1 MRLII
6 KCTDCGHPHESRPDK
21 NQCQACGGGNFTP
34 PVVECDGVSEVYEV
48 ANFVKMQLGEGRGD
62 LALEALTAFRAF
74 GKLDADL
81 RRDLVEAK
89 RLAAEQKKEEAR
101 KRRSEAKT
109 TRKAEKTKPKSKSKP
124 KPETESKPE
133 PRSILRK
140 SRVAMV
146 GSALSLMLLQT
157 ILLGLLWHFTAGG
170 SLPANVQIPTF
181 IAGYARLAL
190 IGILV
195 MAGYF
200 YRRHSKQPSA
210 DGYGS
215 RLFVLYPLAVL
226 GISYLFKSNG
236 DPVLID
242 LTLAAMAIVRVFSLT
257 RAWKASL
264 TILHFQYNL
273 FRLLSWTVTL
283 GCLVVCSAD
292 LWKGRLDAGPIYIL
306 LGSMM
311 LNRMLSLRVVPW
323 EALEKIG
330 YGSPTSTS
338 TPLLGREIQG
348 LIDGAAKILAGGVSV
363 LAPSPRYDV
372 RVGQLVLSMLIGLRL
387 LSLAL
392 MVAVAILHFFGV
404 KTVWAVEHVHYWFPA
419 VLSLVLLIGRPKL
432 IRAFVDRRLM
442 G

>member
-1 MRLII
+1 MGSRTQTIAGSWIEPVDPFKTNKSMRLII

-109 TRKAEKTKPKSKSKP
+109 TRK
-124 KPETESKPE
+124 
-133 PRSILRK
+133 
-140 SRVAMV
+140 RVAMV

-283 GCLVVCSAD
+283 TLGCLVVCSAD

-372 RVGQLVLSMLIGLRL
+372 RVAQLVLSMLIGLRL